1 MSKYYVLGQ
10 EGEPVLIELGYEPG
24 YGKVLALAVY
34 TSKDG
39 GQQREDLQRYKNTE
53 VIPMSAEEILA
64 LIPSG
69 SCSTVFLDGKKLARS
84 VFVGMLRT
92 ELGLPIKH
100 PQWVRLD
107 EQSGAD
113 G

>member
-10 EGEPVLIELGYEPG
+10 EGEPVLIDLGYEPG
-24 YGKVLALAVY
+24 YGRILALAVY
-34 TSKDG
+34 TSEDG

-53 VIPMSAEEILA
+53 IVPMSDEEILA
-64 LIPSG
+64 VIPSG

-84 VFVGMLRT
+84 VFVGMLKT

-100 PQWVRLD
+100 PQWLRLD
-107 EQSGAD
+107 E
-113 G
+113 

>member
-10 EGEPVLIELGYEPG
+10 EGELVLIELGYEPG
-24 YGKVLALAVY
+24 YGQILALAVY
-34 TSKDG
+34 TSEDG

-53 VIPMSAEEILA
+53 IVPMSAEEVLA

-69 SCSTVFLDGKKLARS
+69 SSSTVFLDGKKLARS
-84 VFVGMLRT
+84 VFVGMLKT

-100 PQWVRLD
+100 PQWVRWD
-107 EQSGAD
+107 E
-113 G
+113 

>member
-1 MSKYYVLGQ
+1 MGDYYVLGQ

-34 TSKDG
+34 TAKDG

-53 VIPMSAEEILA
+53 VVPMSAEEILA
-64 LIPSG
+64 VLPSG

-84 VFVGMLRT
+84 VFVGMLKT

-100 PQWVRLD
+100 PQWVQLD
-107 EQSGAD
+107 E
-113 G
+113 

>member
-1 MSKYYVLGQ
+1 MSGYYVLGQ

-34 TSKDG
+34 TSEDG
-39 GQQREDLQRYKNTE
+39 GQQREDLQRYENTE
-53 VIPMSAEEILA
+53 VLA
-64 LIPSG
+64 VSSEDLLAAVQRGYP
-69 SCSTVFLDGKKLARS
+69 CSVFLDGKKLASS
-84 VFVGMLRT
+84 VFIGMLKT

-107 EQSGAD
+107 E
-113 G
+113 